1 MARGGILVRVKPL
14 ATFLL
19 VLLLY
24 ATGQGLV
31 NAQPAALRTAAQ
43 EGSAPKFMDAS
54 GPASGHCPDIF
65 AAIERADKTLR
76 FAIDAIPTPVKR
88 LEMGLKDG
96 QLDVVCALLDTP
108 LRNEIA
114 HRIATPLF
122 TLQERLVG
130 RRDDTDAIH
139 SVQDLV
145 QSGDLVVTQSGA
157 SYAADLR
164 RHGVRVI
171 ETPGGSAVAL
181 RNVAGKRARFYYT
194 NELTGAHYIKAE
206 GLSDQLRLHPGVMQ
220 SSLSYLWAGRHVD
233 AATVRR
239 LEQAVAQLKRS
250 GELDRIYQRYQ
261 KDQ

>member
-1 MARGGILVRVKPL
+1 MKPL

-19 VLLLY
+19 LLACAVTPCAL
-24 ATGQGLV
+24 
-31 NAQPAALRTAAQ
+31 AQPATTLRTVAQ
-43 EGSAPKFMDAS
+43 EGSAPKFMDGDA
-54 GPASGHCPDIF
+54 PASGHCPDIL
-65 AAIERADKTLR
+65 AAIERQDKSLH
-76 FAIDAIPTPVKR
+76 FVIDPRPTPLKR
-88 LEMGLKDG
+88 IEAELKDG

-114 HRIATPLF
+114 VRISTPIYAV
-122 TLQERLVG
+122 QERLVG
-130 RRDDTDAIH
+130 RKEDMGAVN
-139 SVQDLV
+139 SMKDLA

-157 SYAADLR
+157 SYAAELR
-164 RHGVRVI
+164 KNGVQVI
-171 ETPGGSAVAL
+171 ETPGGSVVAL
-181 RNVAGKRARFYYT
+181 RNVANKRARFYYT

-206 GLSDQLRLHPGVMQ
+206 GLSDQLRLHPGVLQ
-220 SSLSYLWAGRHVD
+220 STQSYLWASRNLD